1 MQEKQ
6 EVKGKDQWK
15 DLEEEEEEE
24 EVIEESEE
32 ESGGSGFSETDTD

>member
-1 MQEKQ
+1 MR
-6 EVKGKDQWK
+6 GKDQWK

-32 ESGGSGFSETDTD
+32 ESERVSDFGETESD